1 MPKHKTVYILG
12 AGASVSAKL
21 PTQAKTLSFVFSIS
35 RLSFDKMEPFSDFL
49 SLKINY
55 REQRIQEFYGK
66 FDEYRKE
73 LGEFIV
79 SNFSTSDKLTQYTAA
94 LDQAKSIRDT
104 SVDAQ
109 EEKEKFIN
117 KAYEIVKT
125 VNVTLEDLFTIF
137 DSVNAGREHFRLY
150 SPSRMIEIQNHL
162 RMCIIYALSYSIA
175 TSCDDSDYTLF
186 SEKLLKKRI
195 ASSLKD
201 DTFSIITT
209 NWDDVFERSLYR
221 LCNQYN
227 STKQKNQQRVC
238 PDLCFYNYDINQ
250 KDDHIPSIQV
260 KAKGLKNIKVLK
272 MHGSLAWLECPK
284 CKRIFTD
291 FADEIASEEFANTTC
306 PFCQDAVKTNGDSPV
321 LRSLI
326 LTPTFMKSLDNLNI
340 KNIWHNA
347 YIDISEADQIVFIGY
362 SFPDADFEMR
372 CLLKKA
378 TKNNVKVD
386 VVLCPSD
393 DPSKLIY
400 DLMNRGFS
408 AEEAKEYVWK
418 MNLPQERY
426 ISFFGEDRVGF
437 FYGGFSKYINSI
449 DSEE

>member
-1 MPKHKTVYILG
+1 MNKRLIIIGLLIL
-12 AGASVSAKL
+12 AI
-21 PTQAKTLSFVFSIS
+21 SIV
-35 RLSFDKMEPFSDFL
+35 
-49 SLKINY
+49 
-55 REQRIQEFYGK
+55 G
-66 FDEYRKE
+66 
-73 LGEFIV
+73 
-79 SNFSTSDKLTQYTAA
+79 
-94 LDQAKSIRDT
+94 
-104 SVDAQ
+104 
-109 EEKEKFIN
+109 
-117 KAYEIVKT
+117 
-125 VNVTLEDLFTIF
+125 
-137 DSVNAGREHFRLY
+137 
-150 SPSRMIEIQNHL
+150 
-162 RMCIIYALSYSIA
+162 
-175 TSCDDSDYTLF
+175 
-186 SEKLLKKRI
+186 KLLY
-195 ASSLKD
+195 
-201 DTFSIITT
+201 T
-209 NWDDVFERSLYR
+209 
-221 LCNQYN
+221 
-227 STKQKNQQRVC
+227 
-238 PDLCFYNYDINQ
+238 
-250 KDDHIPSIQV
+250 
-260 KAKGLKNIKVLK
+260 GLKNIKVLK

-326 LTPTFMKSLDNLNI
+326 ITPTFMKSLDNLNI

-393 DPSKLIY
+393 DPNKLVR

-408 AEEAKEYVWK
+408 SEEAKEYVWK

-426 ISFFGEDRVGF
+426 TSFFGEDRVDF
-437 FYGGFSKYINSI
+437 FYEGFSKYINSI